1 MERAYLD
8 SHQVEAKIAA
18 AVATVVRE
26 MPADPL
32 AALGE
37 LLIAEGAKTPKSLIL
52 FDVDGTLA
60 VPAQKADD
68 AIVQMLAKL
77 RERGYL
83 VGIVGAGDFEKQE
96 GQLGGPGLLKRLD
109 FCFSENGVHSFQG
122 ETLLHQ
128 KSISAHVGE
137 ERWREFEEGLE
148 ELQQRVSA
156 EAEALLREATGDPKA
171 SLGARG
177 TFLERRMCT
186 CNVCIIG
193 RTPTLSK
200 DERMRRLIEMNPT
213 APLPPIHHCHA
224 RTPSLRPPR

>member
-1 MERAYLD
+1 MSAKAYLD
-8 SHQVEAKIAA
+8 EHQVEAKLAA
-18 AVATVVRE
+18 AVAAIVRE
-26 MPADPL
+26 RPADPL
-32 AALGE
+32 AALGH
-37 LLIAEGAKTPKSLIL
+37 LLIADAANPKTLIL

-68 AIVQMLAKL
+68 AIVKMLANL

-96 GQLGGPGLLKRLD
+96 GQLGGPGLRKRLD

-137 ERWREFEEGLE
+137 QRWREFEEGLE

-156 EAEALLREATGDPKA
+156 EAEALLREATGDPAA

-177 TFLERRMCT
+177 MFLERRMCT

-193 RTPTLSK
+193 RTPALSK
-200 DERMRRLIEMNPT
+200 SERMRHRLGQTNS
-213 APLPPIHHCHA
+213 PLIS
-224 RTPSLRPPR
+224 TPLTQPFDSILF